1 MIAMICLF
9 FPAVLAMWLYE
20 SVEKEKLETR
30 QWCYRYSANVL
41 MINFICFA
49 VKKWLLHTAGEALYH
64 LNTDMIPS
72 VAVNYLIMAVPVA
85 LFGAVLQIVLHR
97 NVAITVEET
106 AA

>member
-49 VKKWLLHTAGEALYH
+49 VKNGCYIL
-64 LNTDMIPS
+64 
-72 VAVNYLIMAVPVA
+72 PVRP
-85 LFGAVLQIVLHR
+85 FI
-97 NVAITVEET
+97 I
-106 AA
+106 